1 MATSISELHQAHAH
15 ILKSGLIH
23 STFAASRLIASV
35 STNSHAQ
42 AIPYAHSIF
51 SRIPNPNSYMW
62 NTIIRAYANSPTPEA
77 ALTIFH
83 QMLHASVLPDKYTFT
98 FALKSCG
105 SFSGVEEGR
114 QIHGHVLK
122 TGLGDDLFI
131 QNTLI
136 HLYASCGCI
145 EDARHLLDRMLER
158 DVVSWNALLSAYAER
173 GLMELA
179 CHLFDEMTERNVESW
194 NFMISGYVGV
204 GLLEEARR
212 VFGETP
218 VKNVVSWNAMITGY
232 SHAGRFSEVLVLF
245 EDMQHAGVKPDNCT
259 LVSVLSACAHVGAL
273 SQGEWVH
280 AYIDKNGI
288 SIDGFVATALVDMY
302 SKCGSIEKALEVF
315 NSCLRK
321 DISTWNSIISGLS
334 THGSG
339 QHALQIFSEM
349 LVEGFKP
356 NEVTFVCV
364 LSACSRAG
372 LLDEGR
378 EMFNLMVHVHGIQPT
393 IEHYGCMVDLLGRVG
408 LLEEAEELVQKMPQ
422 KEASVVWESLLGAC
436 RNHGNVELAERVA
449 QKLLELSPQ
458 ESSSFVQLSNMYAS
472 MGRWK
477 DVMEVRQKMRAQG
490 VRKDPGCSMIEVDGT
505 VYEFLA
511 GEGLVSGKDFT

>member
-1 MATSISELHQAHAH
+1 
-15 ILKSGLIH
+15 
-23 STFAASRLIASV
+23 
-35 STNSHAQ
+35 
-42 AIPYAHSIF
+42 
-51 SRIPNPNSYMW
+51 
-62 NTIIRAYANSPTPEA
+62 
-77 ALTIFH
+77 
-83 QMLHASVLPDKYTFT
+83 MLSASVLPDKYTFT

-105 SFSGVEEGR
+105 NFSGVEEGR
-114 QIHGHVLK
+114 QIYGHVLK
-122 TGLGDDLFI
+122 TGFGGDLFI

-136 HLYASCGCI
+136 HLFASCGCI
-145 EDARHLLDRMLER
+145 EEARNLFDRMVER
-158 DVVSWNALLSAYAER
+158 DVVSWNALLSAYVER

-179 CHLFDEMTERNVESW
+179 RQLFDEMPERNAESW
-194 NFMISGYVGV
+194 NFMISGYVGI
-204 GLLEEARR
+204 GMLKEAWA
-212 VFGETP
+212 VFDEIP
-218 VKNVVSWNAMITGY
+218 VKNVVSWNAMITGFA
-232 SHAGRFSEVLVLF
+232 HAGCFSEVLALF
-245 EDMQHAGVKPDNCT
+245 DDMQQVGVIPDNCT
-259 LVSVLSACAHVGAL
+259 LVNVLSACAHIGAL

-302 SKCGSIEKALEVF
+302 SKCGSIDKALEVF

-334 THGSG
+334 THGSEK
-339 QHALQIFSEM
+339 QALQIFSKM
-349 LVEGFKP
+349 LEEGFKP
-356 NEVTFVCV
+356 NEITFVCV

-408 LLEEAEELVQKMPQ
+408 LLEEAEEIVQKMPH
-422 KEASVVWESLLGAC
+422 KEATAVWESLLGAC
-436 RNHGNVELAERVA
+436 RSHVNVEMAERVA
-449 QKLLELSPQ
+449 RKLLQLGPP

-477 DVMEVRQKMRAQG
+477 DVMEVRQKMRALG

-511 GEGLVSGKDFT
+511 GEGLVSGKDPT

>member
-1 MATSISELHQAHAH
+1 
-15 ILKSGLIH
+15 
-23 STFAASRLIASV
+23 
-35 STNSHAQ
+35 
-42 AIPYAHSIF
+42 
-51 SRIPNPNSYMW
+51 
-62 NTIIRAYANSPTPEA
+62 
-77 ALTIFH
+77 
-83 QMLHASVLPDKYTFT
+83 MLSASVLPDKYTFT

-105 SFSGVEEGR
+105 NFSGVEQGR
-114 QIHGHVLK
+114 QIHAHVLK
-122 TGLGDDLFI
+122 IGFGGDLFI

-145 EDARHLLDRMLER
+145 EDACNLLDRMPER
-158 DVVSWNALLSAYAER
+158 DVVSWNALLSGYVER
-173 GLMELA
+173 GLMDLA
-179 CHLFDEMTERNVESW
+179 RRLFDEMPERNVESW
-194 NFMISGYVGV
+194 NFMISGYVGL

-212 VFGETP
+212 VFDETP

-232 SHAGRFSEVLVLF
+232 AHASCFSEVLVLF
-245 EDMQHAGVKPDNCT
+245 GDMQHAGVKPDNCT
-259 LVSVLSACAHVGAL
+259 LVSVLSSCAHVGAL

-280 AYIDKNGI
+280 AYIDKDGI

-315 NSCLRK
+315 YNCSRK

-339 QHALQIFSEM
+339 KHALQIFSEM
-349 LVEGFKP
+349 LEDGFKP

-378 EMFNLMVHVHGIQPT
+378 EIFNLMVNVHGIQPA

-472 MGRWK
+472 VGRWK
-477 DVMEVRQKMRAQG
+477 DVMEVRQRMRAQG
-490 VRKDPGCSMIEVDGT
+490 LRKDPGCSMIEVDGI

-511 GEGLVSGKDFT
+511 GEGLASREDLT